1 VISEH
6 HGRIRPG
13 EHLRQVDDPDIAERA
28 RGIYLHQWL
37 LGLIERTTLDLRDEL
52 ITLVGPAVAGE
63 YTPPEHRACDRR
75 ARQRERLDPGLALS
89 CA

>member
-37 LGLIERTTLDLRDEL
+37 PGLIERTTREAGSVRKAAAPPAQHPFLLRSLTDFSPHL
-52 ITLVGPAVAGE
+52 
-63 YTPPEHRACDRR
+63 
-75 ARQRERLDPGLALS
+75 
-89 CA
+89 